1 VVAPSRRRRAALCAL
16 LVACGASAP
25 AAASPP
31 VRSQAQA
38 ASTPAAT
45 PEIPPLVS
53 PQRQDYSL
61 LLGASYALAPFLAL
75 GVGGGL
81 SRLGVDDGWAVL
93 GGTSMF
99 LLPAVV
105 HGAKGNG
112 AHAPL
117 AFFATAGTTLLGAFV
132 GGGVGYFIGY
142 SRCPDHDS
150 EECDFAGMNE
160 MVVGALLGGV
170 VGYTAYAIADV
181 VNNASV
187 VRERPQPSPEA
198 ALQFWLRPRASREER
213 QVDASA
219 RWDGL
224 QLGVT
229 WSL

>member
-1 VVAPSRRRRAALCAL
+1 LA
-16 LVACGASAP
+16 
-25 AAASPP
+25 
-31 VRSQAQA
+31 
-38 ASTPAAT
+38 
-45 PEIPPLVS
+45 S

-75 GVGGGL
+75 GIGGGL
-81 SRLGVDDGWAVL
+81 SKLGVDDALAVL

-117 AFFATAGTTLLGAFV
+117 AFFATAGSTLLGAFV
-132 GGGVGYFIGY
+132 AGGIGYFIGY

-170 VGYTAYAIADV
+170 VGYTAYAVADV

-187 VRERPQPSPEA
+187 VREEPQRPPEA
-198 ALQFWLRPRASREER
+198 ALQLWLRPQASRQR
-213 QVDASA
+213 LDANA